1 MTTLTLKPRLADL
14 YDEMAPLYLHY
25 DGQTDAQP
33 AYVSLDLKTGEI
45 DARANG
51 EIGNAVPFSVWHR
64 LVLRYSVPAEIR
76 GGALQALVADLL
88 PLLERVYA
96 GGEIRWDGSNH
107 VGSLD
112 DAATDAEGEIRLRL
126 DEIDAKADC
135 VAVWSPEDWLE
146 ASSLDELIDESETVA
161 RAARRLDA
169 EAAAEGVYLDGDVEK
184 YLAERLDTWADE
196 QIQNYLDRPAEGPEA
211 DEIHRDLVRLLGHEE
226 AGERIRKAAEERGG
240 AV

>member
-1 MTTLTLKPRLADL
+1 MRSSGPPR
-14 YDEMAPLYLHY
+14 
-25 DGQTDAQP
+25 
-33 AYVSLDLKTGEI
+33 
-45 DARANG
+45 
-51 EIGNAVPFSVWHR
+51 
-64 LVLRYSVPAEIR
+64 
-76 GGALQALVADLL
+76 
-88 PLLERVYA
+88 
-96 GGEIRWDGSNH
+96 
-107 VGSLD
+107 
-112 DAATDAEGEIRLRL
+112 AARL
-126 DEIDAKADC
+126 DPDKVSRAALSPRRVGERCGAEAGVWRPRVDPGRCEGKADC

-146 ASSLDELIDESETVA
+146 ASSLYELIDESETVA